1 MTAGAPQPGP
11 GSAGAW
17 DGLAAE
23 LRALRQRAGDPSY
36 AEIARLVAQRRRAD
50 GMSEEASRVARTTV
64 YDVFRPG
71 RTRVNLALVREV
83 AAALGGDDQDVD
95 AWVARCRDV
104 APALPP
110 SPEAPPPPA
119 RTARQQVVLLVLAC
133 VVVNLAGRALVDVL
147 DLPVYLDMT
156 GTAIA
161 AIVLGPWRGATVG
174 VATNLVGVVS
184 SGLVSVPF
192 ALVNV
197 AGALVWG
204 YGVRRWGMGASLPRF
219 FSLNLLVALAC
230 TLVAVPILVLV
241 YGGSNGHGQDT
252 LTATFVQLT
261 DALTVSVGLS
271 NVLTSAGDKMITG
284 FVALVVISAL
294 PSALTRGLR
303 VGHPAP
309 LGAQTRSDTGSPQG
323 SWADPS
329 SGALDSR
336 SPRG

>member
-1 MTAGAPQPGP
+1 MTAEAPRPGP
-11 GSAGAW
+11 GSVGPAGAW

-23 LRALRQRAGDPSY
+23 LRSLRQRAGDPSY

-104 APALPP
+104 PPALPP
-110 SPEAPPPPA
+110 SPEPPPPPA
-119 RTARQQVVLLVLAC
+119 RAPRRQQVVLLMLAC
-133 VVVNLAGRALVDVL
+133 VVVNLAGRALVDLL

-161 AIVLGPWRGATVG
+161 AVVLGPWRGATVG
-174 VATNLVGVVS
+174 VATNLVGVAS

-204 YGVRRWGMGASLPRF
+204 YGVRRWGMGGSLPRF

-261 DALTVSVGLS
+261 DALAVSVGLS

-303 VGHPAP
+303 VV
-309 LGAQTRSDTGSPQG
+309 
-323 SWADPS
+323 
-329 SGALDSR
+329 DSR